1 MKACMTPDEWAEW
14 SRLNDIQPAANR
26 ATDPCEDC
34 TVRFAVLMR
43 LERRCDGWPTVPVG
57 GRPIVPVQDV
67 GQDRRRRQWR
77 EAQERRRMRL
87 RVTA

>member
-1 MKACMTPDEWAEW
+1 MKPCMTPDEAAEW
-14 SRLNDIQPAANR
+14 AHWNATLPPSQRAA
-26 ATDPCEDC
+26 DPCEDC

-57 GRPIVPVQDV
+57 GRPVVPVQDV
-67 GQDRRRRQWR
+67 GQERRRRQWR
-77 EAQERRRMRL
+77 EAQERQRMRR